1 MFPPQMP
8 RLLVFTHRIQY
19 FQCTS
24 VFSHRIQ
31 YFQCTSVFSHRI
43 QYFQCTSVFSHR
55 IQYFQC
61 TSVFHTQN
69 TIFPVYLSVS
79 YTEYNISSVP
89 RYFQTEYNISSVP
102 QCFIHRIQYFQCTSV
117 FSHRIQYFQ
126 CTSVFSHRIQYFQCT
141 SVFSH
146 RTQYFQCTSV
156 FSVVV
161 EIENTL
167 HKVLVEY
174 GRVSGQEQVKQT
186 ELRQILQVLVSE
198 SEEEA
203 KKHSSFR
210 FNIVLLEV
218 DNTRLNQSY
227 NHMY

>member
-1 MFPPQMP
+1 MTEHHFLNFSSINATC
-8 RLLVFTHRIQY
+8 LLVFT
-19 FQCTS
+19 
-24 VFSHRIQ
+24 
-31 YFQCTSVFSHRI
+31 
-43 QYFQCTSVFSHR
+43 HR

-69 TIFPVYLSVS
+69 TIFPVYLGVS

-89 RYFQTEYNISSVP
+89 R
-102 QCFIHRIQYFQCTSV
+102 CFIHRIQYFQCTSV
-117 FSHRIQYFQ
+117 FS
-126 CTSVFSHRIQYFQCT
+126 
-141 SVFSH
+141 
-146 RTQYFQCTSV
+146 
-156 FSVVV
+156 VVI

-174 GRVSGQEQVKQT
+174 GWVSGQEQVKQT
-186 ELRQILQVLVSE
+186 ELRQFLQVLVSE

-203 KKHSSFR
+203 KKHSSLR
-210 FNIVLLEV
+210 FNIVLLEA